1 MHFRILLSFV
11 AIFYFSCNCYAISI
25 SSPPSHSNIVAGS
38 TIIITWTQ
46 TNITQFDIQLRTYL
60 QNGNGSIL
68 SRLATNVKPITDSHL
83 VLIPNII
90 STLDHSIVLTRK
102 DMELASVGPLQIL
115 SKPAIV
121 PTLSMTISSL
131 ETASSI
137 PTASASPLITAP
149 IDTDHSDITSKNATG
164 TKGTE
169 KPKSIG
175 NDIGTTVSSFE
186 IAIASL
192 CIGAAASF
200 LFCIYVFL
208 KTVVRKRRS
217 SSTYSIADDEYRDSD
232 SQQSSQM
239 DYYSSNN
246 SSIRSMPPKKKMRAM
261 EDIHEE
267 DTHYDSMYYGQ
278 HYTEGFVE
286 SSAPYSLS
294 PSPKQK
300 SLPADRISC
309 DNHPFGQPPLHFNN
323 NRYYAD
329 LPLPPPNSYG
339 SQLHPESYDVRRTSS
354 PTVPPLS
361 PSKLFT

>member
-1 MHFRILLSFV
+1 M
-11 AIFYFSCNCYAISI
+11 
-25 SSPPSHSNIVAGS
+25 
-38 TIIITWTQ
+38 
-46 TNITQFDIQLRTYL
+46 D
-60 QNGNGSIL
+60 
-68 SRLATNVKPITDSHL
+68 HL
-83 VLIPNII
+83 VLIPDII
-90 STLDHSIVLTRK
+90 STFDHSIVLTRK
-102 DMELASVGPLQIL
+102 DVELASVGPLQIV

-121 PTLSMTISSL
+121 PTTSTTIS
-131 ETASSI
+131 ASTI
-137 PTASASPLITAP
+137 PTASASPLIAAP
-149 IDTDHSDITSKNATG
+149 IVTDHSDIASKNTTD

-169 KPKSIG
+169 NSKSIG
-175 NDIGTTVSSFE
+175 NDLGPTVSSFE

-192 CIGAAASF
+192 CIGAVASC

-208 KTVVRKRRS
+208 KTAVRKRRS
-217 SSTYSIADDEYRDSD
+217 SSTYSIADDEYHDSD
-232 SQQSSQM
+232 SQHSSQM

-246 SSIRSMPPKKKMRAM
+246 SSIRSMPSKKKMGVM
-261 EDIHEE
+261 ENIHEE
-267 DTHYDSMYYGQ
+267 ETHYDSMYYGQ

-300 SLPADRISC
+300 SLPTDRISC

-339 SQLHPESYDVRRTSS
+339 SQLHPENYDVRRTSS

-361 PSKLFT
+361 PSKNFT